1 MDIGHGYGRRGESQG
16 RLVAAGRW
24 RLSSTCP
31 ALFLKSEDHL
41 EVAAGESIQVLVES
55 DAEVLGRVSDHVPL
69 ARAGR
74 TVAQTLRASPIVEV
88 GLRSLRA
95 SVNGGLDRS
104 LGLGDTGCIQHWLI
118 GNALRQGKEGVQRNC
133 L

>member
-74 TVAQTLRASPIVEV
+74 TVAQTLRASPLVQA

-95 SVNGGLDRS
+95 SVNGRLHPNPDF
-104 LGLGDTGCIQHWLI
+104 GDTPSLPHCSSTY
-118 GNALRQGKEGVQRNC
+118 
-133 L
+133 